1 MESKQ
6 PSPIDLLVE
15 AHAGLER
22 QGPGCAEETG
32 RALAFLGDLDLIA
45 NAADLGCGTG
55 AQTLLLAQHLK
66 GSVVGLDL
74 FPAFVDVLNG
84 QACEQG
90 VADRVRGVVGS
101 MDDLPFQRESL
112 DLIWSEGAIDNIGF
126 EKGLAYWRGFLKQGG
141 YVAVT
146 CPSWL
151 TDERPAVIERFW
163 TDAGSRLDSVA
174 SNIEALQRCG
184 YQFVAAFALPET
196 CWTDEYCR
204 PRAKRRSKACCGITP
219 ATRPWEAFVADNRH
233 EVELYQECLS
243 NTTATCSISA
253 ERGNGIMNRRAMLA
267 GSST

>member
-66 GSVVGLDL
+66 GSGVGLDL

-84 QACEQG
+84 QAREQG
-90 VADRVRGVVGS
+90 VAHRVRGVVGS
-101 MDDLPFQRESL
+101 MDDLPFQREAL

-126 EKGLAYWRGFLKQGG
+126 ERGLAYWHGFLKQGG

-151 TDERPAVIERFW
+151 TDEHPAVIERFW
-163 TDAGSRLDSVA
+163 ADAGSRLDSVA
-174 SNIEALQRCG
+174 YNIEALQRCG

-196 CWTDEYCR
+196 CWTDEYFT
-204 PRAKRRSKACCGITP
+204 PREAALEGLLRKYPGNEIV
-219 ATRPWEAFVADNRH
+219 EAFVADNRH
-233 EVELYQECLS
+233 EVELYLEYKQHYGYVFYLG
-243 NTTATCSISA
+243 
-253 ERGNGIMNRRAMLA
+253 RKR
-267 GSST
+267 

>member
-126 EKGLAYWRGFLKQGG
+126 EKGLAYWRGFL
-141 YVAVT
+141 
-146 CPSWL
+146 
-151 TDERPAVIERFW
+151 
-163 TDAGSRLDSVA
+163 
-174 SNIEALQRCG
+174 
-184 YQFVAAFALPET
+184 
-196 CWTDEYCR
+196 
-204 PRAKRRSKACCGITP
+204 
-219 ATRPWEAFVADNRH
+219 
-233 EVELYQECLS
+233 
-243 NTTATCSISA
+243 
-253 ERGNGIMNRRAMLA
+253 
-267 GSST
+267 

>member
-22 QGPGCAEETG
+22 QGPGCAKETG

-84 QACEQG
+84 RAREQG
-90 VADRVRGVVGS
+90 VADRVRGFVGS
-101 MDDLPFQRESL
+101 MDDLPFQREAL

-126 EKGLAYWRGFLKQGG
+126 E
-141 YVAVT
+141 
-146 CPSWL
+146 
-151 TDERPAVIERFW
+151 
-163 TDAGSRLDSVA
+163 
-174 SNIEALQRCG
+174 
-184 YQFVAAFALPET
+184 
-196 CWTDEYCR
+196 
-204 PRAKRRSKACCGITP
+204 RRSG
-219 ATRPWEAFVADNRH
+219 V
-233 EVELYQECLS
+233 
-243 NTTATCSISA
+243 
-253 ERGNGIMNRRAMLA
+253 LA
-267 GSST
+267 RLP

>member
-126 EKGLAYWRGFLKQGG
+126 ERGLAYWHGFLKQGG

-146 CPSWL
+146 CPS
-151 TDERPAVIERFW
+151 
-163 TDAGSRLDSVA
+163 
-174 SNIEALQRCG
+174 
-184 YQFVAAFALPET
+184 
-196 CWTDEYCR
+196 
-204 PRAKRRSKACCGITP
+204 
-219 ATRPWEAFVADNRH
+219 
-233 EVELYQECLS
+233 
-243 NTTATCSISA
+243 
-253 ERGNGIMNRRAMLA
+253 
-267 GSST
+267 

>member
-84 QACEQG
+84 QAREQG

-126 EKGLAYWRGFLKQGG
+126 EKGLAYWRGFL
-141 YVAVT
+141 
-146 CPSWL
+146 
-151 TDERPAVIERFW
+151 
-163 TDAGSRLDSVA
+163 
-174 SNIEALQRCG
+174 QRCG
-184 YQFVAAFALPET
+184 YQFVAAFVLPET
-196 CWTDEYCR
+196 CWTDEYFT
-204 PRAKRRSKACCGITP
+204 PREAALEGLLRKYPGNETV
-219 ATRPWEAFVADNRH
+219 EAFVADNRH
-233 EVELYQECLS
+233 EVELYQEYQQHYGYVFYLG
-243 NTTATCSISA
+243 
-253 ERGNGIMNRRAMLA
+253 RKR
-267 GSST
+267 